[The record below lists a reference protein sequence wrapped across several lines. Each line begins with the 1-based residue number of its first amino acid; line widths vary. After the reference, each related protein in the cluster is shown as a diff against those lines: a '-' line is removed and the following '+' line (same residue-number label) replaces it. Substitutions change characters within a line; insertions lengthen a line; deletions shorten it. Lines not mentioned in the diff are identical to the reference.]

1 MHSATGTRNA
11 TEMRSVIAMQSA
23 TGKLGPDRVRP
34 GSMKPLTVMEERVV
48 FATKLLNGNI

>member
-23 TGKLGPDRVRP
+23 TGKLSPDRVRP

-48 FATKLLNGNI
+48 FATKLLNGKI